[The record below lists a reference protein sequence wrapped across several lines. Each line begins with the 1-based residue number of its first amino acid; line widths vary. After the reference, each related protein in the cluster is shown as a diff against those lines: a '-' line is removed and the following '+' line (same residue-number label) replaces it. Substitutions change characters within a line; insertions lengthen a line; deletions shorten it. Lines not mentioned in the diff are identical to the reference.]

1 MPTRRL
7 LLRGLLGGGAAG
19 LLWPPAPALARAP
32 EARTSHLDAQ
42 LRQLVEGRSTPGIV
56 ALILQ
61 DGRPAYSRAFGVR
74 EPGGQAPIGADDL
87 FRYASMTKPVT
98 SVAALILIEEG
109 KIGLDD
115 PVSKHLPE
123 FASLKVRQPDG
134 ALAAAARPPTVRELL
149 THTAGFSYNFMNR
162 PGIVEAYREARV
174 TDGLSDPEVTTEE
187 AMRRLAAAPLAFQ
200 PGAEWHYS
208 LATDVLGAVVEKATG
223 RPLGSFV
230 AERIARPLGLDSW
243 VFRAT
248 PGMRERFVPVT
259 RPAQPTLALG
269 AGFVPVTAAE
279 RVPFPATRGEALLDP
294 ARAFS
299 ATAYHS
305 GGAGMSGTIGDY
317 ARFCQMLLNNGELD
331 GARILRPESV
341 RQLTTNLTGD
351 MATLRGPGWGFGL
364 GMAVVTD
371 PAAAKTR
378 LPAGSYGWGGIYGT
392 QFWVDPRNRVVG
404 VVMTQTSIIGSGPI
418 ANAVREAF
426 YADV

>member
-1 MPTRRL
+1 MPSRRL
-7 LLRGLLGGGAAG
+7 LLLGSLGAAAG
-19 LLWPPAPALARAP
+19 RFGAPAATARTP
-32 EARTSHLDAQ
+32 EARTAHLDAQ
-42 LRQLVEGRSTPGIV
+42 LRQLVEGRSTPGVV

-61 DGRPAYSRAFGVR
+61 DGRAVYSRAVGVR
-74 EPGGQAPIGADDL
+74 EPGGQAPIGSDDL

-98 SVAALILIEEG
+98 SVAALILVEEG
-109 KIGLDD
+109 RIGLDD
-115 PVSKHLPE
+115 PLDKHLPQ
-123 FASLKVRQPDG
+123 FGALRVRQPDG
-134 ALAAAARPPTVRELL
+134 SLAPASRPPTVRELL

-162 PGIVEAYREARV
+162 PGIVEAYRGARV
-174 TDGLSDPEVTTEE
+174 VDGLSDPEVTTEE
-187 AMRRLAAAPLAFQ
+187 AMRRLASAPLAYQ

-248 PGMRERFVPVT
+248 PGMRERFVAVT

-269 AGFVPVTAAE
+269 TGFVPVAGAE
-279 RVPFPATRGEALLDP
+279 RVPFPATGGEALLDP
-294 ARAFS
+294 GRAFS

-305 GGAGMSGTIGDY
+305 GGAGMSGSIGDY
-317 ARFCQMLLNNGELD
+317 ARFCQMLLNGGELD
-331 GARILRPESV
+331 GARVLKPETA
-341 RQLTTNLTGD
+341 RQIATDLTGG

-364 GMAVVTD
+364 GAAVVTD

-392 QFWVDPRNRVVG
+392 QFWVDPQNRVVG

-426 YADV
+426 YAAD